1 MFDCHQDEKTFWKTM
16 NPARLHALF
25 SAYFRKPE
33 PRKIQLDGPWVPE
46 KNQPSLY
53 ELFVGGA

>member
-1 MFDCHQDEKTFWKTM
+1 M

-25 SAYFRKPE
+25 DAYFRKPE
-33 PRKIQLDGPWVPE
+33 PRKIQLDGVWATE

-53 ELFVGGA
+53 DLFVGGA

>member
-16 NPARLHALF
+16 NPARLHALY
-25 SAYFRKPE
+25 SAYFRKPA
-33 PRKIQLDGPWVPE
+33 RKIQLDGPPVQE

>member
-1 MFDCHQDEKTFWKTM
+1 M
-16 NPARLHALF
+16 NPARLHALY
-25 SAYFRKPE
+25 SAYFRKPA
-33 PRKIQLDGPWVPE
+33 RKIQLDGPPVQE